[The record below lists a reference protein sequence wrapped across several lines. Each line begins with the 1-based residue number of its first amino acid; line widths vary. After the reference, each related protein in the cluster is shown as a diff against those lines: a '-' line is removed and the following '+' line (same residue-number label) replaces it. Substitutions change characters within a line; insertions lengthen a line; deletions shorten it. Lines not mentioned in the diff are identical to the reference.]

1 MCSRNRQRP
10 SGVIL
15 HVARM
20 AEAAVDIPH
29 NARADELADRGLV
42 ARRTDPS
49 DARCVLVSASG
60 EGLSLHRE
68 VSGQGARVLAG
79 LTADWAPADRR
90 ERARLVSRF
99 ADGPG
104 PGPQPR

>member
-1 MCSRNRQRP
+1 VCSRNKQQRP

-29 NARADELADRGLV
+29 NTRADELADRRLV

-49 DARCVLVSASG
+49 DARSVLVSACG
-60 EGLSLHRE
+60 
-68 VSGQGARVLAG
+68 GAC
-79 LTADWAPADRR
+79 PCI
-90 ERARLVSRF
+90 AR
-99 ADGPG
+99 
-104 PGPQPR
+104 